1 MNPPISVSD
10 YQAGRLIRQP
20 GGYQSFI
27 PEKINRQWLP
37 GHPETEALVAEA
49 SRRIGELNA
58 YSQLVPDIDFFIAMH
73 KAVEATTSSRIEGT
87 QTTIEEAF
95 LSVGEIDPEA
105 RDDWQEVQNYIQAM
119 NYAIA
124 ELERLPLSNRLL
136 RDTHRLLMQGV
147 RGEHKQPGEFRRSQN
162 WIGGATL
169 RDALFIPPPHTEVQD
184 LMGDLE
190 LFLHNDEIH
199 VPELVRIAIAHY
211 QFETI
216 HPFLDGNGRTGRL
229 LITLYLVSTG
239 LLTRP
244 ALYLSGFF
252 EKHRLLYYD
261 HLTRTRTHNDLN
273 QWLKFFMTG
282 VIQTAVASIQTFRDI
297 ATLKEDLED
306 QLVSLGK
313 RQVNARQL
321 LRFLFSKP
329 VTNAAEV
336 IQEIHVSA
344 PTAHSLLAEFMR
356 LGIVVEVT
364 GYQRNR
370 SFHFKRYLD
379 IFKK

>member
-1 MNPPISVSD
+1 
-10 YQAGRLIRQP
+10 
-20 GGYQSFI
+20 
-27 PEKINRQWLP
+27 
-37 GHPETEALVAEA
+37 
-49 SRRIGELNA
+49 
-58 YSQLVPDIDFFIAMH
+58 
-73 KAVEATTSSRIEGT
+73 
-87 QTTIEEAF
+87 
-95 LSVGEIDPEA
+95 
-105 RDDWQEVQNYIQAM
+105 M

-124 ELERLPLSNRLL
+124 ELERLPLSNRLI
-136 RDTHRLLMQGV
+136 RETHRLLMQGV
-147 RGEHKQPGEFRRSQN
+147 RGEHKQPGEFRQSQN

-169 RDALFIPPPHTEVQD
+169 RDAVFIPPPHTEVPD

-190 LFLHNDEIH
+190 LFLHNDAIQ

-239 LLTRP
+239 LLARP

-252 EKHRLLYYD
+252 EKHRMLYYD
-261 HLTRTRTHNDLN
+261 HLNRTRTHNDLH
-273 QWLKFFMTG
+273 QWLRFFLTG
-282 VIQTAVASIQTFRDI
+282 IVETATASIQTFRDI
-297 ATLKEDLED
+297 AALREALEER
-306 QLVSLGK
+306 LASLGK
-313 RQVNARQL
+313 RQANARPL

-336 IQEIHVSA
+336 IREISVSP
-344 PTAHSLLAEFMR
+344 PTAHSLLAEFVR
-356 LGIVVEVT
+356 LGILEEVT

-370 SFHFKRYLD
+370 SFHFKPYLE

>member
-1 MNPPISVSD
+1 MKPPLPISEF
-10 YQAGRLIRQP
+10 QAGKLVKQT
-20 GGYQSFI
+20 GGFRSFM
-27 PEKINRQWLP
+27 PEKVNHPWVIDLPEVEVLVSEANRK
-37 GHPETEALVAEA
+37 
-49 SRRIGELNA
+49 IGELNA

-95 LSVGEIDPEA
+95 LREEEIRPES

-119 NYAIA
+119 NHTIA

-136 RDTHRLLMQGV
+136 REAHRILMQGV
-147 RGEHKQPGEFRRSQN
+147 RGEHKQPGEFRQSQN

-169 RDALFIPPPHTEVQD
+169 RDAMFIPPPHNDVPE

-239 LLTRP
+239 LLVRP

-261 HLTRTRTHNDLN
+261 HLNRTRSHNDLN

-282 VIQTAVASIQTFRDI
+282 VIETSQSSIQTFKDI
-297 ATLKEDLED
+297 TTLQEDL
-306 QLVSLGK
+306 QLRLISLGK
-313 RQVNARQL
+313 RQPNAQLL

-336 IQEIHVSA
+336 IREINVTA
-344 PTAHSLLAEFMR
+344 PTAHSLLADFHR
-356 LGIVVEVT
+356 LGIVEEVT

-370 SFHFKRYLD
+370 SFHFKPYLD
-379 IFKK
+379 IFKR